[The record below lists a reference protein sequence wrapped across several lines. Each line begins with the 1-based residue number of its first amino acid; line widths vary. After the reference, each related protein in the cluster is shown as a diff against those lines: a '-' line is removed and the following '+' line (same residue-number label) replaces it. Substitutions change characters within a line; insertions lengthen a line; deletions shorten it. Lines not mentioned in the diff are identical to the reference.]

1 MTRTTRPIAPPQP
14 IADGRNTAAP
24 SCWRRPACAAA
35 RRVSGQDRLAER
47 AHEAETRTLEDDAE
61 RDAEEEED
69 ALRDVAGARVDGR
82 RREQE
87 DEQQRAEPR
96 LAARPGI
103 RRRQVHAPC
112 AARPPGPVLCLP
124 DQVAE
129 PEDRARAEPEHHGE
143 AREGE
148 RARRR
153 EKAADVAAEGE
164 NGADAHQEPADGAL
178 RELTPR
184 RQADRE
190 LARQERGNETP
201 QEDATIE
208 ERPRVEPRDQ
218 EIGAAHDPETRQH
231 PVTPVAHAVRRGPRP
246 VEREEEDV
254 DRGDENGR
262 PPDGPGAA
270 EEHRV
275 LRRERAAHQP
285 VVTSS
290 AARRTGRRPPTPPA
304 PRSGAPTASR
314 TPRGPSPSL
323 GRWRAARSS
332 HRARPS

>member
-1 MTRTTRPIAPPQP
+1 GHRDTGP
-14 IADGRNTAAP
+14 
-24 SCWRRPACAAA
+24 
-35 RRVSGQDRLAER
+35 
-47 AHEAETRTLEDDAE
+47 EAEY
-61 RDAEEEED
+61 
-69 ALRDVAGARVDGR
+69 LRGRVHGVP
-82 RREQE
+82 
-87 DEQQRAEPR
+87 A
-96 LAARPGI
+96 
-103 RRRQVHAPC
+103 QV
-112 AARPPGPVLCLP
+112 GG
-124 DQVAE
+124 
-129 PEDRARAEPEHHGE
+129 PEDRAHAEPELLGE
-143 AREGE
+143 GCEGE
-148 RARRR
+148 RAGRG

-164 NGADAHQEPADGAL
+164 DGADAHQEPADGAL
-178 RELTPR
+178 RELAAR

-190 LARQERGNETP
+190 LARQERGDETP

-231 PVTPVAHAVRRGPRP
+231 PVAPVAHAVRRGPRP

-275 LRRERAAHQP
+275 LLRERAAHQP

-314 TPRGPSPSL
+314 
-323 GRWRAARSS
+323 
-332 HRARPS
+332 